1 MATGEKV
8 PYFGL
13 KGKWLTFW
21 ITFACATDMT
31 LFGYDQGVFSG
42 VVISTDYLD
51 VHNLNGPEHTNVLS
65 IVTSIYTVG
74 CFLGA
79 ILAFYIGEI
88 IGRKKTVLVG
98 TSIMT
103 VGAILQ
109 TSSFSVPHMI
119 VARIITGIGNGVNTA
134 TAPVWQTETSK
145 VHNRGKLV
153 MLEMALNI
161 FGFSLSNWINYGMSF
176 VGGAAGWRFPLS
188 LQIVFCIILFSTVPW
203 LPESPRWLLAHG
215 RETEAT
221 MILADLEDKPI
232 DDAYIVAEREEII
245 YGIEYER
252 RNAIKWGD
260 LFRGRAKSGTKTI
273 RRLLLG
279 AGTQAMQQFGGIN
292 VKPAAFDI
300 IAIMSYYL
308 PTVLIES
315 VKLDNSMA
323 RLIAACAS
331 VAYLF
336 ASLIAAPLV
345 EKCGRRIMMMVSTG
359 IQLFCFL
366 LVTILLY
373 YSEKPDYPHQVEVS
387 KASVVWFIIYYMGFG
402 LGMLGIPWL
411 YPTEINSL
419 PMRTKGAAVATMT
432 DWITNFVVVEI
443 TPIGIQKLGWRFY
456 IIWTVT
462 NAVFLPII
470 YLFYPETSN
479 RTLEDLDAYYRDNP
493 PLVICGDRDSTTVR
507 RPERFIQAQDR
518 DIEEAAEN
526 LRRRGSVMVHDAGE
540 KSLSD

>member
-1 MATGEKV
+1 MALSSRAKQ
-8 PYFGL
+8 PYFGF

-21 ITFACATDMT
+21 ITLACATDMT

-42 VVISTDYLD
+42 VVISKDYLD
-51 VHNLNGPEHTNVLS
+51 THNLNGPENTSTLS
-65 IVTSIYTVG
+65 IITSIYTIG

-79 ILAFYIGEI
+79 ITAFYIGET

-98 TSIMT
+98 TAIMT

-109 TSSFSVPHMI
+109 TSSFSVPHII
-119 VARIITGIGNGVNTA
+119 VARVVTGIGNGINTA

-153 MLEMALNI
+153 MLEMGLNI
-161 FGFSLSNWINYGMSF
+161 FGFSLSNWVNYGMSF
-176 VGGAAGWRFPLS
+176 VGGSIGWRLPLA
-188 LQIVFCIILFSTVPW
+188 LQLAFCIVLFSTIPW
-203 LPESPRWLLAHG
+203 LPESPRWLLAHD
-215 RETEAT
+215 RETEAS

-232 DDAYIVAEREEII
+232 DDPYVVAEREEII

-252 RNAIKWGD
+252 QNAINWGD
-260 LFRGRAKSGTKTI
+260 LLRGRTKGGTKTI
-273 RRLLLG
+273 RRLALG

-292 VKPAAFDI
+292 
-300 IAIMSYYL
+300 IMSYYL

-315 VKLDNSMA
+315 VKLDDSMA

-336 ASLIAAPLV
+336 ASLAAAPLV
-345 EKCGRRIMMMVSTG
+345 EKLGRRIMMMVSTA
-359 IQLFCFL
+359 IQLLCFL
-366 LVTILLY
+366 LVTVLLHF
-373 YSEKPDYPHQVEVS
+373 SEKPDYPYQVETA
-387 KASVVWFIIYYMGFG
+387 KASVVWFFIYYMGFG

-432 DWITNFVVVEI
+432 NWITNFVVVEI
-443 TPIGIQKLGWRFY
+443 TPIGIQKLGWKFY
-456 IIWTVT
+456 IIWVIT
-462 NAVFLPII
+462 NALFLPII
-470 YLFYPETSN
+470 WLFYPETAN
-479 RTLEDLDAYYRDNP
+479 RTLEDLDAFYRDNP
-493 PLVICGDRDSTTVR
+493 PLVLHRDRDSTSVR
-507 RPERFIQAQDR
+507 RPERFIQAQGR
-518 DIEEAAEN
+518 DIEEAAHN
-526 LRRRGSVMVHDAGE
+526 LRRRGSILVHDAADKSE

>member
-1 MATGEKV
+1 MAVSRMKE

-21 ITFACATDMT
+21 ITLACATDMT

-42 VVISTDYLD
+42 VVISKDYLD
-51 VHNLNGPEHTNVLS
+51 VHNLHGPENTSILS
-65 IVTSIYTVG
+65 IITSIYTIG

-79 ILAFYIGEI
+79 ITAFYIGET

-98 TSIMT
+98 TAIMS

-119 VARIITGIGNGVNTA
+119 VGRIVTGIGNGINTA

-145 VHNRGKLV
+145 VDNRGMLV
-153 MLEMALNI
+153 MIEMGLNI
-161 FGFSLSNWINYGMSF
+161 FGFSLSNWVNYGMSF
-176 VGGAAGWRFPLS
+176 VGGSVGWRFPLS
-188 LQIVFCIILFSTVPW
+188 LQLVFCIVLFSTVPW
-203 LPESPRWLLAHG
+203 LPESPRWLFAHG
-215 RETEAT
+215 QEDEAIK
-221 MILADLEDKPI
+221 ILADLEDKPI
-232 DDAYIVAEREEII
+232 NDPYIVAEREEIVFS
-245 YGIEYER
+245 IEYER
-252 RNAIKWGD
+252 QNAINWGD
-260 LFRGRAKSGTKTI
+260 LLRGRTKSGTKTI
-273 RRLLLG
+273 RRLILG
-279 AGTQAMQQFGGIN
+279 SGTQAMQQFGGIN
-292 VKPAAFDI
+292 
-300 IAIMSYYL
+300 IMSYYL

-315 VKLDNSMA
+315 VKLDESMA

-345 EKCGRRIMMMVSTG
+345 ERVGRRIMMMVSTA
-359 IQLFCFL
+359 IQLVCFL
-366 LVTILLY
+366 LVTVLLHFA
-373 YSEKPDYPHQVEVS
+373 EKPGYLHQIEVS
-387 KASVVWFIIYYMGFG
+387 KASVVWFFIYYMGFG

-432 DWITNFVVVEI
+432 NWITNFIVVEV
-443 TPIGIQKLGWRFY
+443 TPIGIQKLGWKFY

-462 NAVFLPII
+462 NALFLPII
-470 YLFYPETSN
+470 WLFYPETAN

-493 PLVICGDRDSTTVR
+493 PLVLHKDRDSTSTT
-507 RPERFIQAQDR
+507 RPERFAEAQGR
-518 DIEEAAEN
+518 DIEEATKHLE
-526 LRRRGSVMVHDAGE
+526 RRTSVVHDEGG
-540 KSLSD
+540 LSS